1 MTIYQLAHEAGIPTS
16 TVRCYQNRGLLPPS
30 RRRGRMGY
38 YNAEH
43 RDRLRLIAH
52 LQERGFEEGGQS
64 RLRTSTRSFA
74 PPS

>member
-16 TVRCYQNRGLLPPS
+16 TVRRYQNRGLLPPS

-52 LQERGFEEGGQS
+52 LRERGFEEGGQS